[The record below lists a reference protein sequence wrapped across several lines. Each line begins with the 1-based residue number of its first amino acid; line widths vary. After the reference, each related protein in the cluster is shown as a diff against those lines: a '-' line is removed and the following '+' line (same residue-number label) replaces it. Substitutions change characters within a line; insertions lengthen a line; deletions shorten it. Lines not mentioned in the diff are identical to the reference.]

1 MTSREEKISFANRFS
16 DEEWSVLAANPRFI
30 NALNES
36 TDEADHEARRI
47 LDMQNRPGV
56 PLTQGVF
63 PSINVRKITRP

>member
-36 TDEADHEARRI
+36 TEEADHEAKRI
-47 LDMQNRPGV
+47 LEMQNRPGM
-56 PLTQGVF
+56 PMAQGVF
-63 PSINVRKITRP
+63 PAMNIRKVTRP

>member
-36 TDEADHEARRI
+36 TEEADHEARRI
-47 LDMQNRPGV
+47 LEMQNRPGM
-56 PLTQGVF
+56 PTTEGIF
-63 PSINVRKITRP
+63 PSINIRRATRP